1 MKYKYKI
8 ENLDCANCAKKIEE
22 HLNKDNNLSNVSC
35 NFSKLSLTFDTTL
48 TKDVKKYITKLVKEV
63 EPDVTILELNE
74 SLENKLKFKQDVTIL
89 IIGIILFI
97 LSILFKGNNLISLIL
112 SILSLITLLHKTTF
126 KALKMLIKS
135 HTINENMLI
144 SISCIGAFLIGKE
157 MEGLMVIFLYQIGK
171 ILENLALNNSRKSIS
186 NLMDIKSDYA
196 CVLRNN
202 EQVIVSPEDVKIG
215 ETIIVKKG
223 EKIPLDGIIIKG
235 NSKLNNSSL
244 TGESKLASVKEQDEV
259 LSGTINM
266 GNILEIKVTKDYEN
280 STVAQIL
287 ELVENANDK
296 KAKTENFVSH
306 AAKIYTPVVLILS
319 IIVFIT
325 YPIFFDYTV
334 KEALNIALT
343 YLVISCPCAIAISVP
358 LSYFSGIGV
367 SSKNGILIKGSD
379 YLDNLR
385 KLNIIIFDKTGT
397 ITTGNFEDLNLIIL
411 DNEYSKND
419 IINYYVKGESLSNH
433 PIGKSIVKYFAKK
446 TNTNTK
452 DVKNFKEISGKG
464 ISYEIDSTKVKIGSA
479 EFVKSK
485 QIEKGIF
492 LKVDSKII
500 AKIELK
506 DKIKSNSKKVISEL
520 KKHNIKTMMFTGDKK
535 EIAEEIAEKVN
546 IDEVKYELLP
556 NQKYNELLKEMKKDN
571 NLVGFVG
578 DGINDAPSI
587 VASNIGFSMGNIGSS
602 SAIEASDV
610 VIIDDDLD
618 KIRQAIDISKY
629 TAKIIKE
636 NLIFS
641 IGTKII
647 ILILTSMNL
656 ASMAAAV
663 FADTGVT
670 VLTIL
675 NTTRI
680 LKHKIK

>member
-8 ENLDCANCAKKIEE
+8 ENLDCANCAKELE
-22 HLNKDNNLSNVSC
+22 NHLNKDPNLKNVSC
-35 NFSKLSLTFDTTL
+35 NFSKSTLTLETTL
-48 TKDVKKYITKLVKEV
+48 TKNIKKYVSKKSKEV
-63 EPDVTILELNE
+63 EPDITILELNE
-74 SLENKLKFKQDVTIL
+74 NIDAKNNMKKDIIIL
-89 IIGIILFI
+89 IVGLFLIILSHLFNQNKIINEI
-97 LSILFKGNNLISLIL
+97 LSISALIVLL
-112 SILSLITLLHKTTF
+112 SKTTI
-126 KALKMLIKS
+126 KAIKMLIKS

-171 ILENLALNNSRKSIS
+171 ILESLALNNSRKSIS
-186 NLMDIKSDYA
+186 NLMDIKPDFA
-196 CVLRNN
+196 CVLRDN

-244 TGESKLASVKEQDEV
+244 TGESKLVSVKEQDEV

-266 GNILEIKVTKDYEN
+266 GNILEIKVTKDYKN

-287 ELVENANDK
+287 ELIENASDK

-325 YPIFFDYTV
+325 YPIFFDYTL
-334 KEALNIALT
+334 KESLNIALT

-385 KLNIIIFDKTGT
+385 KLNTIIFDKTGT
-397 ITTGNFEDLNLIIL
+397 ITTGNFEDLNLFVL
-411 DNEYSKND
+411 DNRYSKND
-419 IINYYVKGESLSNH
+419 IINYYEKGEYLSNH
-433 PIGKSIVKYFAKK
+433 PIGKSIVKYFNKK
-446 TNTNTK
+446 PNTK

-464 ISYEIDSTKVKIGSA
+464 ISYEIDSSKVKIGSA

-485 QIEKGIF
+485 QLEKGIF
-492 LKVDSKII
+492 LKVDNKII
-500 AKIELK
+500 AKIELE

-520 KKHNIKTMMFTGDKK
+520 KKLNIKTMMFTGDKK
-535 EIAEEIAEKVN
+535 EIAKKVN

-556 NQKYNELLKEMKKDN
+556 NQKYNELIKEMAKDN

-680 LKHKIK
+680 LKNKIK